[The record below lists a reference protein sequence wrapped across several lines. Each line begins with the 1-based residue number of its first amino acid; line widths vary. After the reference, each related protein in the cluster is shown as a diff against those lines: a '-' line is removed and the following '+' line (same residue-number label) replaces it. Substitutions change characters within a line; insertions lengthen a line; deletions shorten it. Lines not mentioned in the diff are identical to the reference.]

1 MGLKAT
7 YVSFEIFSIY
17 GLLRKGK
24 KVQTLSDNLN
34 STECICLSP
43 SRLFHLGIT
52 HFATDGDILFFFL
65 CCHGWQDVVPFL
77 LLSTSPL

>member
-43 SRLFHLGIT
+43 SHLFHLGIT
-52 HFATDGDILFFFL
+52 HFATDGNILFFFFML
-65 CCHGWQDVVPFL
+65 SQMARCCSFFIAEY
-77 LLSTSPL
+77 